1 MDSRTEHPSAE
12 GREDEHPHEKTSMFK
27 KVKAKAKRMK
37 DTLKKHGQG
46 PDQDHHE
53 NHPDERLIP
62 DDHDLDKEDD
72 EDEEMVEDPEVH
84 PRTETENSG
93 KSKLDFGRLGA
104 TREDAPSPGERHE
117 SKIIKP
123 IKGIEPNTDQPIS
136 KFGNPIVSGEKPHA
150 PQNTPVSRPPGDYG
164 TKATDPT
171 KTSLL
176 GERGGTGQPK
186 VNLERPMGL
195 EEDRHA
201 PKDRSEPHNPANYR
215 TKVTDPKGT
224 GGEEAGIDPILQSF
238 EKMKV
243 HDEQSPKPTGPD
255 DNSPTTIRQQST
267 KSPTR
272 SPDQFSP
279 ETVPPEV
286 KIVRDKSQL
295 PHSFDATKL
304 PGDSEPMNQRS
315 STEEV
320 SPATSTIFDKAISAK
335 NAVASKIGYGEPKP
349 KPTGPDDNSP
359 TTITKLPDGSRD
371 ISEEPMN
378 QRTSTEE
385 VSPATS
391 TIFDKAISAK
401 NVVASK
407 IGYGEQSPKPTGP
420 DDDSPT
426 TKTKLPGDSRDIS
439 EEPMNQRS
447 STEEVS
453 PATSTIFDKAISAK
467 NAVASKI
474 GYGEQSPKKQTG
486 PDDDS
491 PTTKTKLPDDSRDI
505 SEEPMN
511 QRSSTEK
518 VSPATST
525 IADKAIFAKNAVAS
539 KIGYGE
545 PKPKPTGPDDD
556 SPTTKTKLPDDS
568 RDISEEPMNQR
579 SSTEEVSPATSTI
592 ADKAIS
598 AKNAVASKLG
608 YGDKDMTSGT
618 EVRQSGDNAKS
629 SPAEY
634 GKKIAA
640 TETENQNPVYEK
652 PASKVHGTGITDTD
666 LGIGN
671 ESRSSDVKGQDKG
684 VSVKDYFMEKS
695 RPGDEDRALAEVIS
709 DTLHKPNEK
718 PGEGEMRPMGKVTES
733 EEVARQL
740 GTKEDNSCQGMQSS
754 DVNNSQEKGVVDKFK
769 GAVGSW
775 FGLGGESQPQV
786 SPQPHDGSSYGDEVI
801 SRSANGDGGN
811 SSPTADEGKRL
822 KEI

>member
-315 STEEV
+315 
-320 SPATSTIFDKAISAK
+320 
-335 NAVASKIGYGEPKP
+335 
-349 KPTGPDDNSP
+349 
-359 TTITKLPDGSRD
+359 
-371 ISEEPMN
+371 
-378 QRTSTEE
+378 STEE